1 MNMHSLH
8 CICWLGNGLRRGAVD
23 NVARVPHAYGSR
35 VSWSR
40 ERAKIPVEN
49 QTSVKGMRAR
59 TALENAI
66 WIVDTK

>member
-1 MNMHSLH
+1 MGCGGELWTM
-8 CICWLGNGLRRGAVD
+8 LRVYRMRTVQGV
-23 NVARVPHAYGSR
+23 N
-35 VSWSR
+35 WSR